1 MSTWIHGVLD
11 DEDNRGPALSVDPGE
26 PVKRGERDSPRA
38 CMEIDEGSIGT
49 KACSSSEAENRATDQ
64 SMCVASREGT
74 RSAEQRVSGR
84 DCRKDQ
90 DTPARV
96 SMLNENR

>member
-1 MSTWIHGVLD
+1 MD
-11 DEDNRGPALSVDPGE
+11 
-26 PVKRGERDSPRA
+26 
-38 CMEIDEGSIGT
+38 IDEGWTGT
-49 KACSSSEAENRATDQ
+49 KACSPSEAENLATDQ

-74 RSAEQRVSGR
+74 RCGEQRVSGR